1 MHGNGAQ
8 WFIVDNYGNNVMI
21 DTTTENAFATPVP
34 TYTGTPYSCPIT
46 ASNLEAFLMASH
58 GTICTSEMNYH
69 ALKNIVRDHVM
80 DGNLVF
86 TNGGQWYVNIHGT
99 IQCFE
104 LGVAGQMAT
113 VRTYDGLSS
122 WRYIQSTG
130 GGKAPVTESIKKYF
144 GIC

>member
-21 DTTTENAFATPVP
+21 DTTKPEAFATPVP
-34 TYTGTPYSCPIT
+34 DYDGVAYTCYTT

-58 GTICTSEMNYH
+58 GQMHTSSMPYH
-69 ALKNIVRDHVM
+69 NAKDIVRNHVM

-86 TNGGQWYVNIHGT
+86 TNGGQWYINVYGT

-104 LGVAGQMAT
+104 LGVAGQWAE
-113 VRTYDGLSS
+113 VRSYDALSS
-122 WRYIQSTG
+122 WRYLQSTG
-130 GGKAPVTESIKKYF
+130 GGKAVVTDSIKQYF
-144 GIC
+144 NIR